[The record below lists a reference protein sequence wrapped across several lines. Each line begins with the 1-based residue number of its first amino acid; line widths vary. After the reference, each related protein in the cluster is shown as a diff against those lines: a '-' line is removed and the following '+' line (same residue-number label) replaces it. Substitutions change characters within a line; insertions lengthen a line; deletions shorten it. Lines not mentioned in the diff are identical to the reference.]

1 MTDPYAILGLS
12 RSASLEDIK
21 QKYRALA
28 RQHHPDKLGHL
39 SPDERAIHESYFK
52 KVTVAYKFLVD
63 HARSPGAD
71 GTSDASGAGGGD
83 ADGESWYDPKL
94 WHETWSKIEE
104 RMNAD
109 DILQTMT
116 SFFKT
121 SIFDAALKYS
131 QIKKAAAASEGA
143 KTPDARSL
151 HKVTMSAT
159 LSDIHMRKKRK
170 VRLFLKHEPEPLF
183 VVVDCGQY
191 PKCNVICNT
200 EDDREVQVEITMTC
214 AHHRLYSVMDYEASE
229 AGFNPYEMYCEVCID
244 LQEYFLGCTKE
255 MPYLDQSTLFIE
267 IPAMPNLYEPIRI
280 DGKGLQ
286 GRGDLLV
293 GLRLEPRQKVRLEN
307 LPPDKKEI
315 FLETISGAA
324 GA

>member
-1 MTDPYAILGLS
+1 MDPYEILGLP
-12 RSASLEDIK
+12 RNATLEVIK
-21 QKYRALA
+21 QKYRLLA

-39 SPDERAIHESYFK
+39 SPEERATHESYFK

-63 HARSPGAD
+63 HAASPGGSTAD
-71 GTSDASGAGGGD
+71 ANDGD
-83 ADGESWYDPKL
+83 SWYDPKL

-121 SIFDAALKYS
+121 SIFDAAVKYS
-131 QIKKAAAASEGA
+131 QMKKAAAASEGTKA
-143 KTPDARSL
+143 PDARTL
-151 HKVTMSAT
+151 HKVTMSAS
-159 LSDIHMRKKRK
+159 LEDIHMRKKRK

-183 VVVDCGQY
+183 VIVDCGQY

-200 EDDREVQVEITMTC
+200 EDDREVPVEITMTC
-214 AHHRLYSVMDYEASE
+214 AHHATYSVMDYEASE
-229 AGFNPYEMYCEVCID
+229 AGFNPYEMYCEVTLD
-244 LQEYFLGCTKE
+244 LREYFMGCNKQL
-255 MPYLDQSTLFIE
+255 PYLDHGNLSID
-267 IPAMPNLYEPIRI
+267 IPAMPNLYEPVRM

-293 GLRLEPRQKVRLEN
+293 GLRLEPRRKLRLEN
-307 LPPDKKEI
+307 LPPATKQI

-324 GA
+324 EE